1 MGHRQRARRVGRQYT
16 ARDHLQRAGRREYGW
31 PYCYGNQ
38 ITDKTQTHR
47 RILREQSGPAVEM
60 QAHSAPLGLAFYTGD
75 MFPASYKG
83 DLFVAFHGS
92 WNRSVPTGYKVVR
105 VRFANNQPSTT
116 AGDLLV
122 EDFATGWNDNG
133 NVWGRPLTHGRAGWL
148 ASPNG
153 RCCQRDLQ
161 DLLRRWRLLVIVG

>member
-1 MGHRQRARRVGRQYT
+1 
-16 ARDHLQRAGRREYGW
+16 
-31 PYCYGNQ
+31 
-38 ITDKTQTHR
+38 
-47 RILREQSGPAVEM
+47 M

-75 MFPASYKG
+75 MFPAAYKG

-105 VRFANNQPSTT
+105 VRFADNQPSTT

-133 NVWGRPLTHGRAGWL
+133 DVWGRPVDPMVAPDGSLLLTDDAAG
-148 ASPNG
+148 
-153 RCCQRDLQ
+153 
-161 DLLRRWRLLVIVG
+161 VIYRIYYQG